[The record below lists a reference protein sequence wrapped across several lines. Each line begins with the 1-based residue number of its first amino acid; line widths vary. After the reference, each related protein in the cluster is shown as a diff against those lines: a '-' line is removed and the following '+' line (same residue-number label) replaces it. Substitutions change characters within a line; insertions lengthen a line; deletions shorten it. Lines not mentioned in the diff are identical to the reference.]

1 MSRLRSSCKEGKE
14 DERDKRKVRQD
25 STGQC
30 GANDR
35 AKYPKSNHVLSCVSR
50 SAVLVRV
57 YHPSLISSSMCRPL
71 RVALLHR
78 RRRCRARIICGWSWK
93 EAIGRTTKEWT
104 GLDWAHAASGVFCD
118 ALPSSSPL
126 AFALLELG
134 RHLINLYLAFTQIRM
149 AISLNSLCLCPE
161 SCWLKCITQY
171 ICTLALLHCP
181 EHTCTV
187 CQLPQHLI
195 GSFAPCNGQSGL
207 QQDPSPTARTN

>member
-1 MSRLRSSCKEGKE
+1 MSRLRSSCKEGKEGKE

-35 AKYPKSNHVLSCVSR
+35 TKYPKSNHVLSCVSR

-78 RRRCRARIICGWSWK
+78 RGRCRARIICGWSWK

-104 GLDWAHAASGVFCD
+104 GLDWTGPM
-118 ALPSSSPL
+118 L
-126 AFALLELG
+126 LLESFAMPFLPPALS
-134 RHLINLYLAFTQIRM
+134 HSHCLSLAGIL
-149 AISLNSLCLCPE
+149 S
-161 SCWLKCITQY
+161 
-171 ICTLALLHCP
+171 ICTWPLLR
-181 EHTCTV
+181 
-187 CQLPQHLI
+187 
-195 GSFAPCNGQSGL
+195 FAWQS
-207 QQDPSPTARTN
+207 A